1 MVVGVCR
8 EAGRRGP
15 CWPRNKICFPSVRPI
30 YQAEKEKEKIGK
42 AKVTGEQIPLGGTT
56 RARSFK
62 DKRKFAISYSTA
74 RSFRKEKKKES
85 LINLVYTNLGRS
97 TEVSLTPHLFMV
109 EVGIRVR
116 CNACVLY
123 VY

>member
-1 MVVGVCR
+1 VFVVRLVVR
-8 EAGRRGP
+8 GRVGP
-15 CWPRNKICFPSVRPI
+15 GISFVFHRSNTI

-74 RSFRKEKKKES
+74 RSFRKEKKKA
-85 LINLVYTNLGRS
+85 L
-97 TEVSLTPHLFMV
+97 
-109 EVGIRVR
+109 
-116 CNACVLY
+116 
-123 VY
+123 